1 MSDEEELDKET
12 IGRKVKRETILQA
25 GKSAENLASNGLILD
40 KVDIYVQQWRH
51 YLTRFF
57 KMFL

>member
-12 IGRKVKRETILQA
+12 IGRKVKSETILQT
-25 GKSAENLASNGLILD
+25 GKSAGNLASNGLILD

-51 YLTRFF
+51 YLTRFSKIF
-57 KMFL
+57 Q

>member
-40 KVDIYVQQWRH
+40 KVDI
-51 YLTRFF
+51 
-57 KMFL
+57 

>member
-12 IGRKVKRETILQA
+12 IGRKVKRESIPQA

-40 KVDIYVQQWRH
+40 KVDIYVQQWRQS
-51 YLTRFF
+51 LTRFSKIF
-57 KMFL
+57 Q